1 MATLRKAVVTKAGI
15 SYVTMTDIE
24 ESDRLAETN
33 VPPTKDQLLARA
45 AAKRWD
51 VETSGITLPGDIRV
65 STDLIAQTKIAAA
78 KTAYDN
84 GTLKDPIA
92 FKALTGWLTAD
103 AAMLTTVYEAVVS
116 HVERG
121 YATEKAVGDA
131 INAGSITTY
140 DAIEAAAW
148 PKN

>member
-33 VPPTKDQLLARA
+33 APPTKDQLLARA

-51 VETSGITLPGDIRV
+51 VETSGITLPGEVRV
-65 STDLIAQTKIAAA
+65 PTDPVAQTKIATA

-92 FKALTGWLTAD
+92 FKALTGWLMAD
-103 AAMLTTVYEAVVS
+103 AVMLTAVYAAVVS
-116 HVERG
+116 HVEQG
-121 YATEKAVGDA
+121 YATEKAVADA
-131 INAGSITTY
+131 INAGAITDY
-140 DAIEAAAW
+140 AGIEAAGW